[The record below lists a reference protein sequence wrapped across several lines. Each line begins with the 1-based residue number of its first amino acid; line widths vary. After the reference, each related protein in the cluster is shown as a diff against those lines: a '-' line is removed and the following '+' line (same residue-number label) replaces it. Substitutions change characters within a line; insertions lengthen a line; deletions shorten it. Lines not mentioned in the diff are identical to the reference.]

1 VDRYLSSLD
10 RWKASE
16 MRVAAI
22 AAATLAAL
30 TGLADISRSPD
41 SMATSSAGAVNTT
54 VGHSAVSDDGPL
66 NTVPPGTIFTIR

>member
-1 VDRYLSSLD
+1 
-10 RWKASE
+10 
-16 MRVAAI
+16 MRVAAV

-41 SMATSSAGAVNTT
+41 STATSSAGAVNTT

-66 NTVPPGTIFTIR
+66 NTVPMGTMFTIR